1 MTPEITSTGDSPS
14 VPWATAAEHN
24 PDAFAK
30 DVVSKGFDG
39 ADYRTVKVNT
49 DGELVVD
56 GLTGGVS
63 VQADYTIG
71 EVQAANINNSSGN
84 WTQLVS
90 APPEDARS
98 LYIQN
103 ITQYD
108 MQVSFTATAGTS
120 AGSASFVVGRQKDMV
135 ISYWSEGLKET
146 RGAVIR
152 FNGTPTTTVGKV
164 HGTFIHA

>member
-1 MTPEITSTGDSPS
+1 MTPTLTSGDAPN
-14 VPWATAAEHN
+14 VPWATAVEHRKE
-24 PDAFAK
+24 AKAK
-30 DVVSKGFDG
+30 DVVPLGFDG
-39 ADYRTVKVNT
+39 SGYVVVKVNS

-56 GLTGGVS
+56 GLTGGES

-71 EVQAANINNSSGN
+71 EVQAANINNDTGN

-98 LYIQN
+98 LFIQN

-108 MQVSFTATAGTS
+108 LQCSFTATAGTS
-120 AGSASFVVGRQKDMV
+120 TGSASFVVGRQKDKV

-146 RGAVIR
+146 RGIVIR

-164 HGTFIHA
+164 HATFVHA